1 MKTLFSAGAP
11 RADFRQTARRAL
23 GTPVF
28 APLMAQRVLAR
39 AIVGAAAA
47 HLALSALGV
56 SVWHCPVREVTGVP
70 CPGCGL
76 TRAIMLLLRGD
87 FYGAL
92 KMHAYAPLLLVA
104 LLLLFGAAVL
114 PREYSQR
121 FTKFVAHLESRTGIG
136 AVLLA
141 LLPIYWIA
149 RLIFHAA
156 PL

>member
-1 MKTLFSAGAP
+1 ME
-11 RADFRQTARRAL
+11 
-23 GTPVF
+23 
-28 APLMAQRVLAR
+28 QRVLAR

-47 HLALSALGV
+47 HLALSVCGV

-76 TRAIMLLLRGD
+76 TRAVMLLLRGD

-92 KMHAYAPLLLVA
+92 KMHAYAPLLLIA
-104 LLLLFGAAVL
+104 LILLFGAAVL

-121 FTKFVAHLESRTGIG
+121 LTKLVARLESRTALG
-136 AVLLA
+136 ATLLA
-141 LLPIYWIA
+141 LLPIYWIV
-149 RLIFHAA
+149 RLILHAA